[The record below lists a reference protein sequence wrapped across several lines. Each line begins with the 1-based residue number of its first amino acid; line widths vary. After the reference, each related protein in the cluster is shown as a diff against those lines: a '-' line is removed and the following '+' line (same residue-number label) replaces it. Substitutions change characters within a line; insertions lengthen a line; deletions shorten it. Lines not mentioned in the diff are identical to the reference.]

1 MTYLIIAI
9 GYLLGSMPTAYI
21 AGRRLKGRDIR
32 EMGDG
37 NVSAQNA
44 RTRQK
49 ALRPA

>member
-1 MTYLIIAI
+1 
-9 GYLLGSMPTAYI
+9 MPTAYI